1 MVSRNQ
7 QNIHCGPCC
16 IKVSCEGCFHLTEV
30 VKSMLG
36 TEDKF
41 GAFMSLGRNSE
52 EGLKKSELLLEIGQ
66 EDTVRFWVWI
76 CLI

>member
-1 MVSRNQ
+1 
-7 QNIHCGPCC
+7 
-16 IKVSCEGCFHLTEV
+16 
-30 VKSMLG
+30 MLG